1 MFQAAAADPAALQQ
15 QYYPWYQQTQQPYT
29 GYAYPY
35 NYYYPMGPVS
45 IEILNLSDQFGY
57 CKAKTVMFLILQ
69 MTWIKTYNL
78 IPFHFFSFISM
89 VDLFRKISTTF
100 QQDITPQPQP
110 LMGRYV

>member
-45 IEILNLSDQFGY
+45 IEILFLSDQFVSY
-57 CKAKTVMFLILQ
+57 LTNDLDKNVQF
-69 MTWIKTYNL
+69 NS
-78 IPFHFFSFISM
+78 IPFFSFISM